1 MFYDYCPYCN
11 QKLECEDD
19 MDNMELA
26 CPSCGKVFVIQK
38 TVIER
43 PDIEEKTAP
52 NETEPK
58 QEEKQPTLQIVQ
70 KAEEKQK
77 EDTKAEI
84 NMEEYNI
91 YKKEIRD
98 ERRRSAANEFFAS
111 IDGEPMATSILFWTG
126 FIHVVAAV
134 GCLLACLVYTAEDKT
149 FQAVS
154 CLVTCGVLVGW
165 SMLLFAASQFSQMIY
180 HGICFIKNIN
190 EILENNPDINK
201 K

>member
-43 PDIEEKTAP
+43 PDIEEKTAHP
-52 NETEPK
+52 EPELKPVEK
-58 QEEKQPTLQIVQ
+58 QQPEKTLEEKNTTV
-70 KAEEKQK
+70 EN
-77 EDTKAEI
+77 TEI
-84 NMEEYNI
+84 I
-91 YKKEIRD
+91 TVKTPD
-98 ERRRSAANEFFAS
+98 EFFAS
-111 IDGEPMATSILFWTG
+111 INGEPLLTSILFWTG
-126 FIHVVAAV
+126 VIHVVAAV
-134 GCLLACLVYTAEDKT
+134 GCFLACLVCSAENKT

-154 CLVTCGVLVGW
+154 FLVSCCVLVGW
-165 SMLLFAASQFSQMIY
+165 SLLLFAASQFSQMIY

-190 EILENNPDINK
+190 EILENNPNINK